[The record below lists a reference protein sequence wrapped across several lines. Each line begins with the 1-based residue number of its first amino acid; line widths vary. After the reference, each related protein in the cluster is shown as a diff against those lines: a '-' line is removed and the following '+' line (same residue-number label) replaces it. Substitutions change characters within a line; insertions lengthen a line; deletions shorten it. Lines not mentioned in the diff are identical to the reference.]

1 VYCDNKQ
8 YGGGNVKD
16 FIIFL
21 GSFIVL
27 FALFQMVSG
36 LFLTF
41 IYQPD
46 VEEAWNMS
54 ANLTSETTLVGS
66 TTTPTIIIAALAAV
80 FAYFVPKAFR
90 KIKRS

>member
-1 VYCDNKQ
+1 MKN
-8 YGGGNVKD
+8 

-36 LFLTF
+36 FFLTF

-54 ANLTSETTLVGS
+54 ANLISETTLVGS
-66 TTTPTIIIAALAAV
+66 TATPTIIIAALAAV

-90 KIKRS
+90 KFKRS